1 MTIDGQTWEKKSVF
15 VDKGMPVDLWLRSP
29 PMQNSLLC
37 HSCSPRIHSRIN
49 NNHLAWQKFSPSG
62 INVGLR
68 FYKMSSSISEKSWGN
83 LQAYLRATPI
93 QHLLVHSGS
102 IHCLLHNPEQQMLRR
117 ELATV
122 PQSLSDASDNCS
134 RNIEYFK
141 HAGDSLFW
149 AIFLKSKKIPCFLGL
164 NIVIIIL

>member
-1 MTIDGQTWEKKSVF
+1 
-15 VDKGMPVDLWLRSP
+15 MPVDLWLRSP

-37 HSCSPRIHSRIN
+37 HSCSLRIHSRIN
-49 NNHLAWQKFSPSG
+49 SNRLAWQRFSTSG

-68 FYKMSSSISEKSWGN
+68 FYEVSSSISEKSWGN

-93 QHLLVHSGS
+93 QHLLVHSCS
-102 IHCLLHNPEQQMLRR
+102 VHCLLHNPQQQMPSR

-134 RNIEYFK
+134 RNIEYIK
-141 HAGDSLFW
+141 HAEDSLIW
-149 AIFLKSKKIPCFLGL
+149 AIFFKK
-164 NIVIIIL
+164 